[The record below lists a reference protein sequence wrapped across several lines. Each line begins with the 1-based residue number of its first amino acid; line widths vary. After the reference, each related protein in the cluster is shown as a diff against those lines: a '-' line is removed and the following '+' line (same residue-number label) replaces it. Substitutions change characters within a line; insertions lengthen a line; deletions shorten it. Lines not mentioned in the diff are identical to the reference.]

1 MGLEFYYNAFFILNT
16 CREVGMAEG
25 HIPWTAV
32 RIYSNDLGLDDDEFE
47 RLLTLV
53 NAMDME
59 YLKYR
64 EKQIKKLTSK

>member
-1 MGLEFYYNAFFILNT
+1 
-16 CREVGMAEG
+16 MAEG

-32 RIYSNDLGLDDDEFE
+32 RLYSNDLDLDDYEFE
-47 RLLTLV
+47 RMLTLV

-64 EKQIKKLTSK
+64 EKQMNKK